1 MSSFTLMPKA
11 ADALPGLQG
20 CREVGIDTEF
30 MRERT
35 FFAELCLLQVAAGEQ
50 LLCVD
55 PLLDDEQD
63 SLWQRLSELEWVVHS
78 ARQDLE
84 VIYQTAGVLP
94 KTLFD
99 TQVAAALAGHQ
110 PQIGYAGLVKLL
122 FGVELPKT
130 HTRANWAKRPLEEK
144 LLKYAAEDVE
154 YLLPARERLAETL
167 DGLGRLDWAIADSK
181 LLLDTSLYT
190 ADPTTAIDRL
200 KGARGFRGRR
210 RNAAA
215 LLASWRE
222 RRAIDR
228 NKPRQWILKDS
239 VLLDIAYKLP
249 KSRTQLK
256 GIEDLPPAVLK
267 RSGDELIELVGQ
279 SDRDDGG
286 YRPPAAPDEAQKALL
301 GKMQAR
307 VAAVAGELGL
317 TSEVIASKKELSAAV
332 MLGKP
337 DSRVFQSWRKP
348 LIGDELR
355 SMLER

>member
-1 MSSFTLMPKA
+1 MSQFTLMPKA
-11 ADALPGLQG
+11 ADALPRLED

-35 FFAELCLLQVAAGEQ
+35 FFAELCLLQVAAGTN

-55 PLLDDEQD
+55 PLLNDEQD
-63 SLWQRLSELEWVVHS
+63 RLWRRLAELEWVVHS

-84 VIYQTAGVLP
+84 VVYQTAGVLP
-94 KTLFD
+94 QALFD
-99 TQVAAALAGHQ
+99 TQVAAGLAGHQ

-122 FGVELPKT
+122 FNVELPKT

-144 LLKYAAEDVE
+144 LLQYAAEDVE

-167 DGLGRLDWAIADSK
+167 DRLGRLDWAVADST

-190 ADPTTAIDRL
+190 ADPASAIDRL

-222 RRAIDR
+222 RRAVDR

-249 KSRTQLK
+249 KSRSQLK
-256 GIEDLPPAVLK
+256 GIQDLPPAVLK
-267 RSGDELIELVGQ
+267 RSGDELVELVGQ

-286 YRPPAAPDEAQKALL
+286 YRPPAAPNEAQKALL

-307 VAAVAGELGL
+307 VAAVAGDLAL
-317 TSEVIASKKELSAAV
+317 ASEVIASKKELSAAV
-332 MLGKP
+332 MLGRQ
-337 DSRVFQSWRKP
+337 DSRVFKSWRKP
-348 LIGDELR
+348 LIGDELLR
-355 SMLER
+355 ML